1 MENLQGRLATKEANE
16 LELEQRL
23 TANEKELHRLTVE
36 NSMMELQLKELEQTH
51 NKSVDDNEKLR
62 KDCEKLKSTVN
73 ELEKSVSSFKA

>member
-51 NKSVDDNEKLR
+51 NKSVNDN
-62 KDCEKLKSTVN
+62 
-73 ELEKSVSSFKA
+73 

>member
-51 NKSVDDNEKLR
+51 NKSVNDNEKLR

>member
-1 MENLQGRLATKEANE
+1 VENLQGRLATKEANE

-51 NKSVDDNEKLR
+51 NKSVNDN
-62 KDCEKLKSTVN
+62 
-73 ELEKSVSSFKA
+73 

>member
-51 NKSVDDNEKLR
+51 NKSVNDNEKLR
-62 KDCEKLKSTVN
+62 KDCEKLKSTAN